1 MAVGI
6 SPKNHLAEKKKEK
19 KKDAEWLLM
28 LYFKNGII
36 LGAIKGNTVPPS
48 SLTSIPVDICEP
60 NLRLFFQT
68 VKRD

>member
-1 MAVGI
+1 
-6 SPKNHLAEKKKEK
+6 
-19 KKDAEWLLM
+19 M

-36 LGAIKGNTVPPS
+36 LGVIKGNTVPAS
-48 SLTSIPVDICEP
+48 SLTSSPVDIYEP

>member
-6 SPKNHLAEKKKEK
+6 SPKNHLAEKKKK
-19 KKDAEWLLM
+19 KKDAEWLVM

-36 LGAIKGNTVPPS
+36 LGVIKGNTVPPS
-48 SLTSIPVDICEP
+48 SLTSSPVDIYEP

>member
-6 SPKNHLAEKKKEK
+6 SPKNHLAKKKEK
-19 KKDAEWLLM
+19 KKDAEWLVM

-36 LGAIKGNTVPPS
+36 LGVIKGNTVPPS
-48 SLTSIPVDICEP
+48 SLTSSPVDIYEP

-68 VKRD
+68 VKGD